1 MSIKYSFEGFKDKV
15 YIFVTFF
22 NCLLNLIFFDIM
34 TPCYPE
40 EIGEK
45 T

>member
-22 NCLLNLIFFDIM
+22 NRLLNLNFFDIM